1 MTTPCAQ
8 TTKRG
13 PNDLGYSC
21 CCEQNTPETTP
32 DRCYDDPTYRE
43 TTLTGMNCHEWA
55 HTDTNRD
62 YFADCSDRDALYLNA
77 TACGTGTHPPAALLA
92 QSAYKCEEGGYGPL
106 SSSTRTANGHV
117 DH

>member
-1 MTTPCAQ
+1 
-8 TTKRG
+8 
-13 PNDLGYSC
+13 
-21 CCEQNTPETTP
+21 
-32 DRCYDDPTYRE
+32 
-43 TTLTGMNCHEWA
+43 MNCHEWA